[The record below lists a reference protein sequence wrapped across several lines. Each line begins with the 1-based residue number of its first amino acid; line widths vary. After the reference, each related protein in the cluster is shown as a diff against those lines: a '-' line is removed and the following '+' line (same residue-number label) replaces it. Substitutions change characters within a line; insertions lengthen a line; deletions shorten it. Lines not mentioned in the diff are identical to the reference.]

1 MLWDSKETT
10 VSWNPR
16 LLQKELLREGRK
28 SCMDFKSLPKVEI
41 HLHLDC
47 SLSYAVVSRLNPSIT
62 LEDYHNDFI
71 APAKCINLVQ
81 MLTRSANSIALL
93 QTEEQ
98 LQLATFDVFEQL
110 QQENVCYAELRF
122 APLLHTTK
130 GLSAEEVVAI
140 VDAAVASASQATGV
154 EARIILCTLR
164 HFTTEQSLQ
173 TVKLIERFKGTRVA
187 ALDIAGD
194 EAGYPLEPHVP
205 AFQFA
210 ARNGFPYTAH
220 AGESVGAESV
230 WETLRLL
237 GTSRIGHGV
246 HSIEDPAL
254 VEHLRKEHIHLEL
267 CPTSNYQTNAI
278 DTYADHPIAKLYDA
292 GLSISVN
299 SDDRTLCNINLTR
312 EYEQLHA
319 VFGWDETHFFQCN
332 LNAICAAFLP
342 EALKQRLKNQLREG
356 YEKI

>member
-1 MLWDSKETT
+1 
-10 VSWNPR
+10 
-16 LLQKELLREGRK
+16 
-28 SCMDFKSLPKVEI
+28 MDFKSLPKVEL
-41 HLHLDC
+41 HLHFDC

-62 LEDYHNDFI
+62 MVDYRDDFI
-71 APAKCINLVQ
+71 APAKCTNLAEV
-81 MLTRSANSIALL
+81 LTRSSNSIALM

-98 LQLATFDVFEQL
+98 LRLVTYDVFEQL

-130 GLSAEEVVAI
+130 GLSAEEVVEI
-140 VDAAVASASQATGV
+140 VDAAAASASQATGL

-164 HFTTEQSLQ
+164 HFTPEQSMQ
-173 TVKLIERFKGTRVA
+173 TVKLVERFKGTHVV

-210 ARNGFPYTAH
+210 AQNGIPYTAH
-220 AGESVGAESV
+220 SGESAGAESV

-246 HSIEDPAL
+246 HSIEDRAL
-254 VEHLRKEHIHLEL
+254 IEYLRKEHIHLEM
-267 CPTSNYQTNAI
+267 CPTSNYQTNAV
-278 DTYADHPIAKLYDA
+278 DTYNGHPIANLY
-292 GLSISVN
+292 GKGISIGVN

-312 EYEQLHA
+312 EYEKLHA
-319 VFGWDETHFFQCN
+319 IFGWDETHFLQCN
-332 LNAICAAFLP
+332 LNAIRAAFLP
-342 EALKQRLKNQLREG
+342 EVVKQQLENKLREA
-356 YEKI
+356 Y